1 VSSYPSLPLLFAEG
15 SHYDV
20 GHQIGSAFKEQILTV
35 MQSNTFF
42 NSKMLF
48 YNSTAGGSALYST
61 YYHTVASTFPKYLD
75 ELRGMADGAGLSFSK
90 LFLWNMMFEWQT
102 LLEPTH
108 LPTPSCSDLYLV
120 TEDRS
125 LMGHNEDGDK
135 ISVNTSFVVHARITE
150 PAQDTAVSEAVQEFT
165 ALCYA
170 AELCGT
176 AFGFN
181 LKTNLVSTCNAVF
194 PKHINTSAVPRNYLN
209 RLTLSV
215 NNEQLIET
223 LHSVPCS
230 SGFSLNIGQLDSLA
244 VTNVEVW
251 PGGVNVFK
259 VAGYNYHFNM
269 YGFLYQCVYSEGHI
283 CVVYI

>member
-125 LMGHNEDGDK
+125 VCLDAAIG
-135 ISVNTSFVVHARITE
+135 RL
-150 PAQDTAVSEAVQEFT
+150 
-165 ALCYA
+165 ALCF
-170 AELCGT
+170 LPRLHRIG
-176 AFGFN
+176 
-181 LKTNLVSTCNAVF
+181 LVSHYAYTHNF
-194 PKHINTSAVPRNYLN
+194 LIGYL
-209 RLTLSV
+209 L
-215 NNEQLIET
+215 
-223 LHSVPCS
+223 
-230 SGFSLNIGQLDSLA
+230 
-244 VTNVEVW
+244 
-251 PGGVNVFK
+251 
-259 VAGYNYHFNM
+259 
-269 YGFLYQCVYSEGHI
+269 
-283 CVVYI
+283 